1 MRTVRLSIVVFGS
14 GCVCPG
20 SWGCLWGVSRGV
32 HALDPEAHPPV
43 DRRNDTRLLKHYL
56 PATAVEGGK
65 YLLVE
70 VFEIFV
76 TFVN

>member
-1 MRTVRLSIVVFGS
+1 MSRELGLSM
-14 GCVCPG
+14 GCVQ
-20 SWGCLWGVSRGV
+20 GCTRPRPRGT
-32 HALDPEAHPPV
+32 PPV

-56 PATAVEGGK
+56 PATTVEGGK

-76 TFVN
+76 AFVN